1 MLDFRKYNFGLSIT
15 ILFFI
20 SDITMAQYC
29 IDQSNY
35 TQWLCNNVKGA
46 QQACSAPRF
55 VGNFPNLSAC
65 ETARKDTL
73 PNDFRWQSMTKCVE
87 CGPSIPSFKQPHPAR
102 ENLNQKNLEE
112 ERLTEKIRQEAER
125 TGSRKNG
132 RSKKRIF
139 KRFTSEK
146 R

>member
-46 QQACSAPRF
+46 QQACSVLDLLVIF
-55 VGNFPNLSAC
+55 QIYLLVKL
-65 ETARKDTL
+65 
-73 PNDFRWQSMTKCVE
+73 Q
-87 CGPSIPSFKQPHPAR
+87 
-102 ENLNQKNLEE
+102 
-112 ERLTEKIRQEAER
+112 ERIHYQM
-125 TGSRKNG
+125 
-132 RSKKRIF
+132 IF
-139 KRFTSEK
+139 AGKV
-146 R
+146 